1 VSPVITIWAPDRVG
15 EVRRGDDLADHL
27 LPLVELADG
36 DVVCVTSKVM
46 SKSEGRVVVGDRAEA
61 VVRETRRLVARRGPL
76 SIVVNRLGLTMA
88 AAGVDASNVET
99 GHVVLLPEDP
109 DASAR
114 TLRAALAR
122 RAGVN
127 VAVLVTDTAGRA
139 WREGQTDIAIGAA
152 GLRVLDDHVGR
163 VDGYGNTLEV
173 TVPAVADELAG
184 AAELAAGKLSGR
196 PFVVL
201 RGRPDLVL
209 AADDDGPGAAAL
221 LRPEGADLFGLGA
234 REAVLTALRVR
245 PAEGQG
251 FGTPVDAEE
260 LTRLL
265 GDLTGAEVTRAA
277 DEVVVATADPRT
289 GWVAEVAA
297 YAHGWEVAGH
307 ESSRIRLQP
316 ATT

>member
-1 VSPVITIWAPDRVG
+1 
-15 EVRRGDDLADHL
+15 
-27 LPLVELADG
+27 
-36 DVVCVTSKVM
+36 
-46 SKSEGRVVVGDRAEA
+46 
-61 VVRETRRLVARRGPL
+61 
-76 SIVVNRLGLTMA
+76 
-88 AAGVDASNVET
+88 
-99 GHVVLLPEDP
+99 
-109 DASAR
+109 
-114 TLRAALAR
+114 
-122 RAGVN
+122 
-127 VAVLVTDTAGRA
+127 VTDTAGRA

-173 TVPAVADELAG
+173 TVPAVADELSG

-196 PFVVL
+196 PFVVV

-209 AADDDGPGAAAL
+209 AEDDDGSGAAAL
-221 LRPEGADLFGLGA
+221 LRPEGADLFGLGS

-245 PAEGQG
+245 AAEGRV

-277 DEVVVATADPRT
+277 DEIVVATSDPRT